1 MKNPAWTRDEHIL
14 ALDFYMS
21 HIQNIP
27 GQDSKE
33 VQDLSRVLNSLNSF
47 LAHEKKENFRNPAGV
62 YMKLMNF
69 RRLDPS
75 HSGVGLTHGNKDEAV
90 VWNLYAHKQN
100 ELSKLANHIKQFA
113 ASDFRGTQ
121 EISDDE
127 EGNEGQVLSRVHM
140 YRERDKNLVSKKKL
154 KVLQSNKNLLCE
166 GCGFDFQEKYG
177 LRGKDYIECH
187 HIKPISELVVGETTK
202 LSDLALLCSNCHRI
216 VHRKKPWLS
225 ISELKELI
233 KNNEQ

>member
-21 HIQNIP
+21 NIKSIP
-27 GQDSKE
+27 GKDSKE

-47 LAHEKKENFRNPAGV
+47 LDHEKKENFRNPTGV

-69 RRLDPS
+69 RRFDPS
-75 HSGVGLTHGNKDEAV
+75 HSGVGLTHGNKDEEV
-90 VWNLYAHKQN
+90 VWNLYAHNQV
-100 ELSKLANHIKQFA
+100 ELSKLANHIKQFTS
-113 ASDFRGTQ
+113 SDFIGTQ

-154 KVLQSNKNLLCE
+154 KVLHSNKNLICE
-166 GCGFDFQEKYG
+166 GCGFDFQKKYG

-187 HIKPISELVVGETTK
+187 HTKPISELVVGETTK
-202 LSDLALLCSNCHRI
+202 LSDLSLLCSNCHRI

-225 ISELKELI
+225 MSELKELV
-233 KNNEQ
+233 KKNEQ